1 MRVCVRFYSLK
12 RALFA
17 RGGLL
22 NCLSAQFKIET
33 LILENLQDTRP
44 KSEDLRIAGARS
56 AQPDPPA
63 RRASLTAH
71 APRTTSGC
79 TCGHAAAP
87 TARPCAWAGRR
98 SEAAHSFFIEGS

>member
-63 RRASLTAH
+63 RRASHRSCPAH
-71 APRTTSGC
+71 DFGVYLRPR
-79 TCGHAAAP
+79 
-87 TARPCAWAGRR
+87 RCANSSAVRVGGEEERG
-98 SEAAHSFFIEGS
+98 AHSFFIEGS